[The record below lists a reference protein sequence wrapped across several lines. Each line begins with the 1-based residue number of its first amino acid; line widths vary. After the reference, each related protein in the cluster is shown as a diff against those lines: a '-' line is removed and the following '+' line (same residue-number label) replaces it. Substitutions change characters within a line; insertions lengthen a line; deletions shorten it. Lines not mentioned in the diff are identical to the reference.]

1 MKKLN
6 GARWLLVTLLVI
18 DILIASLALMHRRF
32 GATFLEGTQMLPAP
46 ALESITWFVE
56 NNLLIFSSLG
66 WVLIV
71 GTAIVGWMESA
82 YALVQDELPDTA
94 PAHAEWTLM
103 AWIVPVISLYKPYQL
118 LRELYRCGDPAAASS
133 PLHLLPSSP
142 GLLVWW
148 LLYRPAHFVYV
159 VLAAGILVFFATG
172 IVVIPRIDIEE
183 QITALLAIAIATSIA
198 WLAVV
203 NMLTARLIY
212 AASQKE
218 RVKDLGFLASVY
230 RREPQIEPVEPPA
243 EAPVERAPARKMAI
257 AKPTFS
263 EPSFSE
269 PAFSAPEPAFSA
281 PEPARMDVR
290 RAPVIDS
297 DPSPEEPM
305 PLRAPSVGPAFNE
318 AAAYTRIAEEMDT
331 KQWEKGTWLR
341 ALVESGNDA
350 AKQPLLYAKLRLA
363 QLRSE
368 HVARQIDL
376 QEQQE
381 REERERIAVEE
392 ATQRR
397 REAEHYLMGQFHVQS
412 ASTLDETAFLEV
424 IQLAIAENR
433 VNQRSRS
440 SGKTLLHMAIE
451 RLGVL
456 QQRGSRETGGTG
468 GDDDEQRR
476 ALRAIQQLLG
486 AGADP
491 LIRDR
496 AGQTSHDYARANG
509 IHLRMLQ

>member
-56 NNLLIFSSLG
+56 NNLLIFTSLG
-66 WVLIV
+66 WLLIV
-71 GTAIVGWMESA
+71 GTAIVGWMEAA
-82 YALVQDELPDTA
+82 YGLVQDELPDAA
-94 PAHAEWTLM
+94 PVHAEWALM
-103 AWIVPVISLYKPYQL
+103 AWIVPIISLYKPYQL
-118 LRELYRCGDPAAASS
+118 LRELYRCGDPAADSS

-142 GLLVWW
+142 GLLAWW

-159 VLAAGILVFFATG
+159 ILAAGIVAFFATG
-172 IVVIPRIDIEE
+172 IVVIPVLDIEE
-183 QITALLAIAIATSIA
+183 QIIALLAITIVTSVA
-198 WLAVV
+198 WLGVV
-203 NMLTARLIY
+203 NMLTARLLY

-218 RVKDLGFLASVY
+218 RVKDSGFLTSVY
-230 RREPQIEPVEPPA
+230 RREPQID
-243 EAPVERAPARKMAI
+243 PVERPVEYVAPRKTAL
-257 AKPTFS
+257 AEAAFS
-263 EPSFSE
+263 EPMFSE
-269 PAFSAPEPAFSA
+269 PVFSP
-281 PEPARMDVR
+281 PEPARTDVKR
-290 RAPVIDS
+290 TPFIDNDIS
-297 DPSPEEPM
+297 PQEPMRLPSPS
-305 PLRAPSVGPAFNE
+305 AGPPFDE
-318 AAAYTRIAEEMDT
+318 TAAYTRIAEEMDT

-363 QLRSE
+363 QLRNE
-368 HVARQIDL
+368 HVARHIAL
-376 QEQQE
+376 QEEEE
-381 REERERIAVEE
+381 REERQRIAMEE
-392 ATQRR
+392 AAQRR
-397 REAEHYLMGQFHVQS
+397 RDAEHYLMGQFHVQS
-412 ASTLDETAFLEV
+412 ASTLDEMEFLEV
-424 IQLAIAENR
+424 IQLAISENR

-456 QQRGSRETGGTG
+456 EQRGHNESGGPA
-468 GDDDEQRR
+468 GDDGEQRR
-476 ALRAIQQLLG
+476 ALRAIQQLLS

-491 LIRDR
+491 MVRDR

-509 IHLRMLQ
+509 IHLKMLQ